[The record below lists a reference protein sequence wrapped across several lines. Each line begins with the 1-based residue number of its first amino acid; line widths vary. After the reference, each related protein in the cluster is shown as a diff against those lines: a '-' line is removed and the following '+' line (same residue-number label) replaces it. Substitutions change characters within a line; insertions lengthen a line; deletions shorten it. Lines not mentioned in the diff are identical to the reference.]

1 MNKPARPDHAGRSTF
16 PSMVEFVTLIAL
28 MMGLTAL
35 SIDNLLP
42 AFGPIQQDLGIADEN
57 SLQLLVYV
65 YMIGFG
71 IMQLVYGPLSDIVGR
86 KPTLTVGLSIY
97 AVGCILALMAPSF
110 EVLLLARAI
119 QGMGVAAARVLAIAI
134 VRDCYE
140 GREMA
145 RIMSLTM
152 MVFIT
157 VPVFAPAVGSFT
169 LLLGTWHLIFAS
181 MLILALA
188 LAVWFGL
195 RMPETL
201 HPEYRFPFSLRRIL
215 DGMRLTVSSRE
226 AVGYS
231 TAIGLLFGCLL
242 GYVGSAQQI
251 FESDV
256 YRLGPLFP
264 VAFGLIAAVMGFASW
279 VNSQLVRRLG
289 MRRLSHAGIIGFLF
303 FALLQLGA
311 ALFYDGHP
319 PLLLFGALLACNQ
332 FLTGL
337 TMPNFNA
344 MAMEPLGAVAG
355 TASSFIGFY
364 TTILGSLLA
373 MVVGQTFDGTVLP
386 LGVGYTL
393 LSALCLLVVIWTE
406 KGVLFRSYRAE
417 S

>member
-1 MNKPARPDHAGRSTF
+1 M
-16 PSMVEFVTLIAL
+16 
-28 MMGLTAL
+28 
-35 SIDNLLP
+35 
-42 AFGPIQQDLGIADEN
+42 
-57 SLQLLVYV
+57 
-65 YMIGFG
+65 
-71 IMQLVYGPLSDIVGR
+71 
-86 KPTLTVGLSIY
+86 VGLSIY
-97 AVGCILALMAPSF
+97 AIGCILALVAPSF
-110 EVLLLARAI
+110 TFLLIARAV

-169 LLLGTWHLIFAS
+169 LILGTWHLIFVS

-201 HPEYRFPFSLRRIL
+201 HPEYRFPFSARRIL
-215 DGMRLTVSSRE
+215 NGVRLTVSSRE

-231 TAIGLLFGCLL
+231 TAIGLLFGALL

-251 FESDV
+251 FETEV
-256 YRLGPLFP
+256 YRLGSLFP

-279 VNSQLVRRLG
+279 VNSRLVRRLG
-289 MRRLSHAGIIGFLF
+289 MRRLSHAGILGFLF

-311 ALFYDGHP
+311 ALVYDGHP
-319 PLLLFGALLACNQ
+319 PLLLFGAILACNQ

-373 MVVGQTFDGTVLP
+373 LVVGQTFDGTVLP
-386 LGVGYTL
+386 LGLGYTL
-393 LSALCLLVVIWTE
+393 LSALCVVVVIWTE
-406 KGVLFRSYRAE
+406 KRRSVQSPPTCIILTETMNAVQNRPCRDLGCARR
-417 S
+417 SRMLRLGRGLNADDPKRQGANPI